1 MPSSCSASIGGNSKS
16 RKSNSKSRNS
26 KSRKSTSRKSTSG
39 KSRRVKGGSGLEA
52 AIVPFGFLAIQQWF
66 GSRSRSNKTRKSSRK

>member
-16 RKSNSKSRNS
+16 RKS
-26 KSRKSTSRKSTSG
+26 TSRKS
-39 KSRRVKGGSGLEA
+39 KSSRKITRRVKGGSGLEA

-66 GSRSRSNKTRKSSRK
+66 GSRKRSNKTRKSSRK

>member
-16 RKSNSKSRNS
+16 RKSNSK
-26 KSRKSTSRKSTSG
+26 SRKSTSG

>member
-16 RKSNSKSRNS
+16 RKS
-26 KSRKSTSRKSTSG
+26 KSRKSKSSRKIT
-39 KSRRVKGGSGLEA
+39 RRVKGGSGLEA

>member
-26 KSRKSTSRKSTSG
+26 KSRKSTSG

-52 AIVPFGFLAIQQWF
+52 TIVPFGFLAIQQWF